1 VPDKT
6 VRQDLRLAEAASTA
20 VVNAPIG
27 KVDIFDWVRTL
38 PDREFQRCAPPDHKA
53 AGYTVT
59 DDGEPLSVA
68 VEMIGT
74 SLYVHH
80 FTYQA
85 ATREH
90 CRLVSLSDVL
100 TPAGWT
106 SCQLIWDLRAN
117 PAGEHTS
124 RLTNTL
130 AAYPTAEFIE
140 FSVASED
147 GLAEAAATWQ
157 AAFSDHCYRETAL
170 LATSIGR
177 YANAVN

>member
-1 VPDKT
+1 VSDKT
-6 VRQDLRLAEAASTA
+6 VRPDLRLAEAVSTA
-20 VVNAPIG
+20 VVDAPIG
-27 KVDIFDWVRTL
+27 KIDLFDWLRTL

-106 SCQLIWDLRAN
+106 SCQLTWDLRAD
-117 PAGEHTS
+117 PAGEHIS
-124 RLTNTL
+124 RLTNAL
-130 AAYPTAEFIE
+130 AAYPAAEFIE
-140 FSVASED
+140 FSVASEP
-147 GLAEAAATWQ
+147 GLAEVATAWQ
-157 AAFSDHCYRETAL
+157 AAFSDHCHRETTL

>member
-1 VPDKT
+1 MPDKT
-6 VRQDLRLAEAASTA
+6 VRPDLLLAHAVSTA
-20 VVNAPIG
+20 VVDAPIG
-27 KVDIFDWVRTL
+27 KVDIVDWLRTL

-74 SLYVHH
+74 SLFIHH
-80 FTYQA
+80 FWHQA
-85 ATREH
+85 AGPEH

-106 SCQLIWDLRAN
+106 SCQLTWDLRAD

-124 RLTNTL
+124 RLTNAVTVS
-130 AAYPTAEFIE
+130 PTAQFIQ
-140 FSVASED
+140 FSED
-147 GLAEAAATWQ
+147 GLAEVAAAWQ
-157 AAFSDHCYRETAL
+157 AAFSDHCGRETAL